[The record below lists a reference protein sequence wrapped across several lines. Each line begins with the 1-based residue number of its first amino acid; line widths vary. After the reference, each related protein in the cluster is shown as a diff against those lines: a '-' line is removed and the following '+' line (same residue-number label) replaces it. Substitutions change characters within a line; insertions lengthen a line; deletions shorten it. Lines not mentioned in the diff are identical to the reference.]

1 MLRPC
6 QLLELGQVPYQ
17 IAWDWQRKLVAAR
30 IEDRSRPDLL
40 LLLEHP
46 AVYTLG
52 QSADLRFVHFHPGE
66 YELHRVERGGEV
78 TYHGP
83 GQLVGYPILNL
94 EHHRKD
100 LHWYLRQLEEVLI
113 MTLEQLDIPA
123 ERISG
128 LTGVW
133 SAGRKLGAIG
143 IKVSRW
149 VTMHGFS
156 LNVNPD
162 LQAFSQIDPCG
173 LKHPVGSIAE
183 FYSDIQIGD
192 VQPVLIESFAK
203 VFDRHL
209 TPGNISDCTYHSLF

>member
-1 MLRPC
+1 MLQPC

-17 IAWDWQRKLVAAR
+17 VAWDWQRKLVEAR
-30 IEDRSRPDLL
+30 ILDRGRPDLL

-52 QSADLRFVHFHPGE
+52 HGADLRFVRFQLGE

-83 GQLVGYPILNL
+83 GQLVGYPILDL
-94 EHHRKD
+94 QDHQKD

-113 MTLEQLDIPA
+113 LTLEQLDIPA

-133 SAGRKLGAIG
+133 SDGRKLGAIG

-156 LNVNPD
+156 LNVNPN
-162 LQAFSQIDPCG
+162 LNAFSQIIPCG
-173 LKHPVGSIAE
+173 LEHPVGSIAE
-183 FYSDIQIGD
+183 FYADIQVGD
-192 VQPVLIESFAK
+192 VQPHLIEAFAK
-203 VFDRHL
+203 VFNRQL
-209 TPGNISDCTYHSLF
+209 IPGNIFDWL

>member
-1 MLRPC
+1 MAKLC
-6 QLLELGQVPYQ
+6 QLLKWGQVPYQ
-17 IAWDWQRKLVAAR
+17 IAWDWQGKLVEAR
-30 IEDRSRPDLL
+30 IKDPSCSDVL

-52 QSADLRFVHFHPGE
+52 QGADLRFVHFQPGE

-83 GQLVGYPILNL
+83 GQLVGYPILDLRN
-94 EHHRKD
+94 HRKD

-113 MTLEQLDIPA
+113 LTLTQLEIPA
-123 ERISG
+123 ERFPG

-133 SAGRKLGAIG
+133 SGGRKLGAIG

-162 LQAFSQIDPCG
+162 LKAFSRIVPCG
-173 LKHPVGSIAE
+173 LDYPVGSIAE
-183 FYSDIQIGD
+183 FCPDIEICD
-192 VQPVLIESFAK
+192 VQPLLTEAFTK
-203 VFDRHL
+203 VFNVELIPSH
-209 TPGNISDCTYHSLF
+209 ISEWLSAQ

>member
-17 IAWDWQRKLVAAR
+17 TAWDWQRKLVEAR
-30 IEDRSRPDLL
+30 ILDRSRPDLL

-52 QSADLRFVHFHPGE
+52 QGADLSFVHFQPGE

-78 TYHGP
+78 TFHGP
-83 GQLVGYPILNL
+83 GQLVGYPILDLQN
-94 EHHRKD
+94 HRKD
-100 LHWYLRQLEEVLI
+100 LHWYLRQLEEVLLL
-113 MTLEQLDIPA
+113 TLEQLDIPA

-133 SAGRKLGAIG
+133 SGGRKLGAIG

-156 LNVNPD
+156 LNVNPN
-162 LQAFSQIDPCG
+162 LNAFSQIIPCG
-173 LKHPVGSIAE
+173 LEHPVASIAE
-183 FYSDIQIGD
+183 FYTDIQVGD
-192 VQPVLIESFAK
+192 VQPLLIAAFAQVFNRQLIPGN
-203 VFDRHL
+203 VFDWL
-209 TPGNISDCTYHSLF
+209 